1 MKRSRYTEEQIIGIL
16 KEQEA
21 GTPVAE
27 LCRKHGMSDA
37 TFYTWKSKYGGLEVS
52 EAKRLRAFGNGERQA
67 EAAVG
72 GRECSTT
79 PH

>member
-1 MKRSRYTEEQIIGIL
+1 MKRSRYTEEQIMGIL

-37 TFYTWKSKYGGLEVS
+37 TFYTWKSKYGALSRSEGFAPCPVASDAENTFNYPRTLVS
-52 EAKRLRAFGNGERQA
+52 RG
-67 EAAVG
+67 
-72 GRECSTT
+72 
-79 PH
+79 